1 MLKLS
6 NAGTRENIE
15 VSTFFG
21 FLFFLDGCSLSLLP
35 SCNFPPMKRS
45 KPDCRGGDSNMYN
58 NGKENLDPFGSTV
71 FSLERFSSINSSKAR
86 SQFSVELNIF
96 VNINLPLVRL

>member
-1 MLKLS
+1 MAAQEKILRYQLFL
-6 NAGTRENIE
+6 
-15 VSTFFG
+15 VFCFFE
-21 FLFFLDGCSLSLLP
+21 DGCSLSLLP

-58 NGKENLDPFGSTV
+58 HGKENLDPFGSTV